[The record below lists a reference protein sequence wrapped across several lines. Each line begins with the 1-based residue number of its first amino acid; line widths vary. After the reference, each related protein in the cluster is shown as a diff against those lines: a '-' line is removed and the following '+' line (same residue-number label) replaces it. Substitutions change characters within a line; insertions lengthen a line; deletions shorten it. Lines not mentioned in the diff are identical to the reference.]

1 MAAAHRSK
9 GECAPVIR
17 SLWGLAYNE
26 AGATWI
32 LTSEFAQNR
41 ADSKRACNG
50 RAFTPKLGNGDCSQ
64 WWSASVEVQQ
74 NGHKTTSSS
83 SPWSR
88 LTLGGIRT
96 VRQ

>member
-50 RAFTPKLGNGDCSQ
+50 GPLHQNWATVTAHSGGLPVSRCSKMDMKQPPQAHRGLG
-64 WWSASVEVQQ
+64 
-74 NGHKTTSSS
+74 
-83 SPWSR
+83 
-88 LTLGGIRT
+88 
-96 VRQ
+96 